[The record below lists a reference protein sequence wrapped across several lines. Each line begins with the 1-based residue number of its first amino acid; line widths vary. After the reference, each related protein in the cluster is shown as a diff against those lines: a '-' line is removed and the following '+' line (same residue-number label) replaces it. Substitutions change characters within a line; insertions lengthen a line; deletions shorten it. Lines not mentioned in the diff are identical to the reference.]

1 VQQDENDFLHLNQ
14 NLMSILRII
23 TLLLLTAIPLVAQTL
38 PPRPF
43 GPTPKPQ
50 QLVWHKL
57 EYYAF
62 VHFNMNTFT
71 GNEWGTGKEDPS
83 MFNPANLDCDQ
94 WARVFKEAGMKG
106 IIITAKHHDG
116 FCLWPSKYTEHSVKS
131 SVWKNGDGDVI
142 RDLSE
147 ACRRHGL
154 KLGIYVSPWDRHE
167 PSYGD
172 SPRYNEHFKNQ
183 LRELLTNYGEVFEVW
198 FDGACGEGP
207 NGKRQVYDWP
217 GFVGVVRE
225 CQPNAVIFSDGG
237 PDVRWVGNE
246 DGFANPTNWSLL
258 RRDEVYPGYP
268 NYQELTS
275 GHSDGTHWVPA
286 ECDVSIRPNW
296 YYRSTDDDKVKSPRE
311 LLELYF
317 KSAGRNG
324 SLLLNV
330 PPDRRGLIHERD
342 IESLQGFR
350 KLRDEAF
357 ARDLARG
364 ATVVASCVRGAAP
377 RYQASHVVDG
387 DEESYWATDDS
398 VTTASLVISFEHDT
412 AFNCLLLQEAI
423 QLGQRVESFTIEIA
437 KGDKWERVAAG
448 TTIGYKRILTFP
460 KVQSNRIRVTIL
472 RSRACPV
479 ISTVSVFNTPELS

>member
-1 VQQDENDFLHLNQ
+1 
-14 NLMSILRII
+14 MSIHWI
-23 TLLLLTAIPLVAQTL
+23 TPLLILTATSIVAQTL
-38 PPRPF
+38 PPKPF
-43 GPTPKPQ
+43 GPTPTPQ
-50 QLVWHKL
+50 QLAWHKL

-83 MFNPANLDCDQ
+83 FFNPTSLDCDQ
-94 WARVFKEAGMKG
+94 WARVFKEAAMKG

-116 FCLWPSKYTEHSVKS
+116 FCLWPSKYTEHSVRNSPWRDRK
-131 SVWKNGDGDVI
+131 GDVI
-142 RDLSE
+142 RDLAD
-147 ACRRHGL
+147 ACKRHGL
-154 KLGIYVSPWDRHE
+154 RLGIYLSPWDRHE

-246 DGFANPTNWSLL
+246 KGFANLTNWSLL
-258 RRDEVYPGYP
+258 RRNEVYPGYP
-268 NYQELTS
+268 NYHEFTS

-296 YYRSTDDDKVKSPRE
+296 YYRSADDGKVKSPQE
-311 LLELYF
+311 LLDLYF
-317 KSAGRNG
+317 KSVGRNG

-330 PPDRRGLIHERD
+330 PPDRRGLIQERD
-342 IESLQGFR
+342 IESLQGFK

-357 ARDLARG
+357 AHDLARG
-364 ATVVASCVRGAAP
+364 GTVTASNVRGPAP
-377 RYQASHVVDG
+377 QFQPSRVVDG
-387 DEESYWATDDS
+387 DDESYWASDDS
-398 VTTASLVISFEHDT
+398 VTTASLAISFKDT
-412 AFNCLLLQEAI
+412 SVFDCVLLQEAI
-423 QLGQRVESFTIEIA
+423 QLGQRVESFAVEIA
-437 KGDKWERVAAG
+437 KGPKWEAVAAG

-460 KVQSNRIRVTIL
+460 KVQSDAIRVTIL

-479 ISTVSVFNTPELS
+479 ISTVSVFNTSELSR